1 MEETHLLPLHSLTQ
15 EIDIESDSS
24 ISSDDEVIENVIQT
38 LDNVIDLT
46 NITNELQDNE
56 EDDDQKQAE
65 IDIPISSMSDTAT
78 NLIQPTKSHY
88 SNDKFI
94 ENSSSKRRSWTVQ
107 EKLNVI
113 NAFKKCKNI
122 SEVSRQQHCDRKQIR
137 EWLKKEQ
144 QLLLIK
150 GQKNEKKLI
159 VIEAHLQTYN
169 FQNKL
174 EAQWASILQ
183 RGLH

>member
-24 ISSDDEVIENVIQT
+24 ISSDDEVIENVIQM

-46 NITNELQDNE
+46 DITNELQDNE
-56 EDDDQKQAE
+56 EDDDQQQAE
-65 IDIPISSMSDTAT
+65 IDIPISSMSDTTT

-122 SEVSRQQHCDRKQIR
+122 SEVSRQHHCDRKQIR

-150 GQKNEKKLI
+150 GQKNGKK
-159 VIEAHLQTYN
+159 VDRN
-169 FQNKL
+169 
-174 EAQWASILQ
+174 
-183 RGLH
+183 